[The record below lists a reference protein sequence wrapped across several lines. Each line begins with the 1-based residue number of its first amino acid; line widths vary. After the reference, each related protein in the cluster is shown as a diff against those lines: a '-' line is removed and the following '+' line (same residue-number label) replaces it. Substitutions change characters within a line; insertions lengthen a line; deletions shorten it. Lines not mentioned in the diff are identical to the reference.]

1 MTDISM
7 CRSTTCKA
15 SDTCRRHADSGTKP
29 EPRWQTYADFE
40 PDSKGMCDAYWHVN
54 QMTSA
59 YHHYDCWRDGGCE
72 PPGLKP
78 YDYQGDPMDPASHPA
93 SHPAS
98 EAPLEGPI
106 RAMCQRMADFLVEKN
121 RAYGN
126 SVGDPCGIFARRADP
141 LLQMDVRI
149 DDKINR
155 LRKGSEYPGEDTVWD
170 LAGYLVLR
178 QIVAE
183 QQKQD
188 GAK

>member
-1 MTDISM
+1 MTDCCLACGKIINDGDTVV
-7 CRSTTCKA
+7 RSQDITLGEE
-15 SDTCRRHADSGTKP
+15 RG
-29 EPRWQTYADFE
+29 YL
-40 PDSKGMCDAYWHVN
+40 
-54 QMTSA
+54 
-59 YHHYDCWRDGGCE
+59 HYKCFRDGGYG
-72 PPGLKP
+72 PRHLQPH
-78 YDYQGDPMDPASHPA
+78 DYQGAPVKIEPDHNFHKNVCTKS
-93 SHPAS
+93 
-98 EAPLEGPI
+98 APLEGPI
-106 RAMCQRMADFLVEKN
+106 RAMCQKMADFLVEKN

-155 LRKGSEYPGEDTVWD
+155 LRKGSEYPGDDTVWD
-170 LAGYLVLR
+170 LAGYLILR